1 MDLQLSGKKALITGT
16 MIEIDGGQQKPLM
29 DQLRDR

>member
-16 MIEIDGGQQKPLM
+16 MIEIVGGRQKPLM
-29 DQLRDR
+29 DPLRDR

>member
-1 MDLQLSGKKALITGT
+1 MDLQLTGKKALSTGT

-29 DQLRDR
+29 DPLRDR